1 MRIAFV
7 MRRHPRTRVSPTM
20 LAVVG
25 LLEEW
30 RVTVDI
36 ICPEDDLVDLGDI
49 RVDHDLYVLK
59 SGSDLALSVAGA
71 LDALG
76 APSLNP
82 YRTTIQCRDRIV
94 VTRILRAA
102 GVPVPD
108 TFVAV
113 DVARLGP
120 LLDDGPLAVR
130 PYRSALGTGVQVVW
144 DADEL
149 HNIVSSGQP
158 VFAQRYHGQRGDD
171 RKLYCLGEHLFG
183 VMRTWP
189 ARTYK
194 EKVGEPFTVT
204 AELREIA
211 LRCGAALGIELF
223 GLDIIVSDGQP
234 YVVDVDPFPGFKGVP
249 DAALRLAD
257 YIYAAKHPA
266 LAPSPLTAAPATLAR
281 PHLTA
286 GPLAVAP

>member
-1 MRIAFV
+1 MRIGFL
-7 MRRHPRTRVSPTM
+7 MRRHPRSRVSPIM

-30 RVTVDI
+30 GVEVDI
-36 ICPEDDLVDLGDI
+36 ICPEDDLLDLRDI

-82 YRTTIQCRDRIV
+82 YRTTIQCRDKV
-94 VTRILRAA
+94 VVSRILQAA

-108 TFVAV
+108 TFLAV

-120 LLDDGPLAVR
+120 LLDDGPLVVR
-130 PYRSALGTGVQVVW
+130 PCRSALGTGLQVVW

-149 HNIVSSGQP
+149 HNIVSTGQP
-158 VFAQRYHGQRGDD
+158 VFAQRYHGPTGRD
-171 RKLYCLGEHLFG
+171 RKLYCLGDQLFG
-183 VMRTWP
+183 VMRAWP
-189 ARTYK
+189 ARTYE

-204 AELREIA
+204 PELREIA
-211 LRCGAALGIELF
+211 LRCGSVLGIELF

-257 YIYAAKHPA
+257 YIYAARHPA
-266 LAPSPLTAAPATLAR
+266 LAPA
-281 PHLTA
+281 
-286 GPLAVAP
+286 PLAVAP